1 VSDSDEW
8 THLPWWVEG
17 YPLARQLDDERWLV
31 AFHLAEGRGRVAVA
45 CEQDATLEA
54 Y

>member
-1 VSDSDEW
+1 MSSES
-8 THLPWWVEG
+8 PWWIEG

-31 AFHLAEGRGRVAVA
+31 TLHLAEGRGRVAVA
-45 CEQDATLEA
+45 CEWDATLEA